1 MATLIFDFPDG
12 DTGRPERTTFRDP
25 LQVLV
30 AREVEEVLAALTAIE
45 AAVNDGMYA
54 AGYVAYEAAPAFEPR
69 MRVRSGGRLPL
80 LWFGIFA
87 GAERPASASTSTSTS
102 TSASTSTST
111 SGGSDLR
118 GAGWRLEV
126 DRSRYDGAVAAV
138 REAIAEG
145 RTYQVNLTARLRGR
159 LGGEPMALYESLRRA
174 QGAGYH
180 AFLDLGEQTIV
191 SVSPELFFRTA
202 GRRIETRP
210 MKGTR
215 PRGRW
220 PDEDEGLAAA
230 LLTSEKDRAE
240 NLMIVDLLRN
250 DLGRVCETGSVQVPR
265 LYDVE
270 RYRTVWQLT
279 STVDGRL
286 RPGVG
291 LTEVLAA
298 LFPCG
303 SVTGAPKISTMEIIA
318 GLEASP
324 REVYCGAIGMV
335 RPGGDMVFSVPIRTV
350 WWDRATGAAEYGTG
364 GGIVWDSTAD
374 AEYDELLAKA
384 VVVREPWP
392 EFALLETMAAENGT
406 VPRLDRHLD
415 RLCRSAATFGI
426 PCPEPA
432 IRAALD
438 QAART
443 HREEPQKL
451 RLTLAADG
459 SFALTTE
466 PLGFRGGAGPKG
478 NDGLGSGDGSEG
490 ADGWE
495 VSGRPVAV
503 SMAARPVHSHDRF
516 LFHKTTHR
524 AVYDT
529 RRAEAP
535 DQYDVLLRNE
545 HGELTELTRGNLVLA
560 LDGRLVT
567 PPVASGLLA
576 GCLRAQLLDAGTI
589 EERVVTVDDLRR
601 ASRAWSISSARRWV
615 PITVDPAYAR

>member
-1 MATLIFDFPDG
+1 MPTLTFDFPAG
-12 DTGRPERTTFRDP
+12 DTGRPERITFRDP
-25 LQVLV
+25 LRVLV
-30 AREVEEVLAALTAIE
+30 AREVGEVLPALAEIE
-45 AAVNDGMYA
+45 AAVTDGMYA

-87 GAERPASASTSTSTS
+87 GPEEGPTSTSTP
-102 TSASTSTST
+102 TST
-111 SGGSDLR
+111 GPDLR
-118 GAGWRLEV
+118 GVGWRLEV
-126 DRSRYDGAVAAV
+126 DRGRYDRAVAAV

-145 RTYQVNLTARLRGR
+145 RTYQVNLTARLRGI

-180 AFLDLGEQTIV
+180 ALLDLGEQTIV

-220 PDEDEGLAAA
+220 PEEDDALAAA
-230 LLTSEKDRAE
+230 LLASEKDRAE

-279 STVDGRL
+279 STVEGRL

-291 LTEVLAA
+291 LSDVLAA

-335 RPGGDMVFSVPIRTV
+335 RPGGDAVFSVPIRTV

-384 VVVREPWP
+384 VVVRQPWP
-392 EFALLETMAAENGT
+392 EFDLLETMATEGGT

-426 PCPEPA
+426 PCPEPD

-438 QAART
+438 LAAT
-443 HREEPQKL
+443 GHREEPQKL

-459 SFALTTE
+459 AFNLTTE
-466 PLGFRGGAGPKG
+466 PLGFRG
-478 NDGLGSGDGSEG
+478 NDGPERANGPERATGPEG
-490 ADGWE
+490 G
-495 VSGRPVAV
+495 GRPVAV
-503 SMAARPVHSHDRF
+503 SLAARPVHSHDRF

-524 AVYDT
+524 AVYDE

-535 DQYDVLLRNE
+535 DHYDVLLRNE
-545 HGELTELTRGNLVLA
+545 RDELTELTRGNLVLE

-576 GCLRAQLLDAGTI
+576 GCLRAQLLDAGII
-589 EERVVTVDDLRR
+589 EEGVVTVDDLDR
-601 ASRAWSISSARRWV
+601 AARAWSISSARRWV
-615 PITVDPAYAR
+615 PITVDSAYGR

>member
-1 MATLIFDFPDG
+1 MPTLIFDFPSG
-12 DTGRPERTTFRDP
+12 ETGRTERTTFRDP
-25 LQVLV
+25 RRVIV
-30 AREVEEVLAALTAIE
+30 AGAVDEVLPALAEIE
-45 AAVNDGMYA
+45 AAVAAGMHA

-69 MRVRSGGRLPL
+69 MRVRGGARLPL
-80 LWFGIFA
+80 LWFGLYE
-87 GAERPASASTSTSTS
+87 GPAASTSTSAA
-102 TSASTSTST
+102 ASISR
-111 SGGSDLR
+111 SGSVGDLR
-118 GAGWRLEV
+118 GADWRLEV
-126 DRSRYDGAVAAV
+126 ERDGYDAAVGAV
-138 REAIAEG
+138 REAIAAG
-145 RTYQVNLTARLRGR
+145 RTYQVNLTARLRGELR
-159 LGGEPMALYESLRRA
+159 GDPAELYESLRRA

-180 AFLDLGEQTIV
+180 ALLDLGGQTIV

-220 PDEDEGLAAA
+220 PEEDEGLAADLA
-230 LLTSEKDRAE
+230 SSEKDRAE

-279 STVDGRL
+279 STVEGRL

-291 LTEVLAA
+291 LTELLTA

-318 GLEASP
+318 SLESSP
-324 REVYCGAIGMV
+324 REVYCGAIGMI
-335 RPGGDMVFSVPIRTV
+335 RPDGDMVFSVPIRTV
-350 WWDRATGAAEYGTG
+350 WWDGATGAAEYGTG

-392 EFALLETMAAENGT
+392 EFHLLETMAAEGGE
-406 VPRLDRHLD
+406 VLRLDRHLG
-415 RLCRSAATFGI
+415 RLRRSASSFGL
-426 PCPEPA
+426 PCPEVE

-438 QAART
+438 AAAAAHPGEAR
-443 HREEPQKL
+443 KV
-451 RLTLAADG
+451 RLTMASDGRLALA
-459 SFALTTE
+459 TE
-466 PLGFRGGAGPKG
+466 PLGMSGEQGP
-478 NDGLGSGDGSEG
+478 DGER
-490 ADGWE
+490 
-495 VSGRPVAV
+495 RPETVALAV
-503 SMAARPVHSHDRF
+503 EPVHSTDRF

-524 AVYDT
+524 TVYDA

-535 DQYDVLLRNE
+535 DRYDVLLRNE
-545 HGELTELTRGNLVLA
+545 RDELTELTRGNLVLE

-567 PPVASGLLA
+567 PHVAAGLLP
-576 GCLRAQLLDAGTI
+576 GCLRAELLEAGVI
-589 EERVVTVDDLRR
+589 EERVVTVDDLGR

-615 PITVDPAYAR
+615 PIAVASHQGR

>member
-1 MATLIFDFPDG
+1 MPTLIFDFPDG
-12 DTGRPERTTFRDP
+12 HTGRPERTTFRDP
-25 LQVLV
+25 LRVLV
-30 AREVEEVLAALTAIE
+30 ARGVEEVLPALAEIE
-45 AAVNDGMYA
+45 AAVSDGMYA
-54 AGYVAYEAAPAFEPR
+54 AGYIAYEAAPAFEPR
-69 MRVRSGGRLPL
+69 MRVRSGGRMPL

-87 GAERPASASTSTSTS
+87 GPEGPTSTSTSTS
-102 TSASTSTST
+102 T
-111 SGGSDLR
+111 GSDPQ

-126 DRSRYDGAVAAV
+126 DRGRYDGAVAAV

-145 RTYQVNLTARLRGR
+145 RTYQVNLTARLRGI
-159 LGGEPMALYESLRRA
+159 LEGEPLALYESLRRA

-180 AFLDLGEQTIV
+180 ALLDLGEQIIV

-220 PDEDEGLAAA
+220 PEEDEGLAEA
-230 LLTSEKDRAE
+230 LLASEKDRAE

-250 DLGRVCETGSVQVPR
+250 DLGRVCETGTVQVPR

-279 STVDGRL
+279 STVEGRL

-324 REVYCGAIGMV
+324 REVYCGAIGLV
-335 RPGGDMVFSVPIRTV
+335 RPGGDTVFSVPIRTV

-374 AEYDELLAKA
+374 AEYDELLTKA

-392 EFALLETMAAENGT
+392 EFELLETMATEHGT

-415 RLCRSAATFGI
+415 RLWRSAAIFGI

-432 IRAALD
+432 IRTALE
-438 QAART
+438 QAAT
-443 HREEPQKL
+443 DHGVEPQKL

-459 SFALTTE
+459 TFDLTTA
-466 PLGFRGGAGPKG
+466 PLGFRGDDGPE
-478 NDGLGSGDGSEG
+478 GD
-490 ADGWE
+490 
-495 VSGRPVAV
+495 GRPVPV
-503 SMAARPVHSHDRF
+503 SLAARPVHSHDRF

-524 AVYDT
+524 AVYDE

-535 DQYDVLLRNE
+535 DRYDVLLRNE
-545 HGELTELTRGNLVLA
+545 RGELTELTRGNLVLE

-576 GCLRAQLLDAGTI
+576 GCLRAQLLYAGTI
-589 EERVVTVDDLRR
+589 EERVMIVDDLRR
-601 ASRAWSISSARRWV
+601 ASRAWSVSSARRWV
-615 PITVDPAYAR
+615 PITVDPAYVRQPDPPSER